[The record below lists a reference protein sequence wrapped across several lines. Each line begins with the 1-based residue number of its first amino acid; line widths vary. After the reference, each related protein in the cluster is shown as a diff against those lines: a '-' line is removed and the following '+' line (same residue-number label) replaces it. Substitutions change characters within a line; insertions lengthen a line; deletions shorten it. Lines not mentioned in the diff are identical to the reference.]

1 MILNA
6 FTLGLGFGKIKH
18 VKSFKEGCFYMIHSD
33 VIRGHLET
41 IILKL
46 ILEKD
51 MYGYEISKCIKERTN
66 EQFVIKE
73 ASLYSIVQRLEKK
86 GLISSYMG
94 VKTHGGKRRYYKIT
108 ALGKA
113 YYNEKIVEWHNL
125 REILEMLLEESK

>member
-1 MILNA
+1 MLNA
-6 FTLGLGFGKIKH
+6 FTLTLEFGKIKH
-18 VKSFKEGCFYMIHSD
+18 VKSVKERCFCMIHSD

-51 MYGYEISKCIKERTN
+51 RYGYEISRCIKERTN
-66 EQFVIKE
+66 EQFIIKE

-94 VKTHGGKRRYYKIT
+94 EKTHGGKRRYYEIT
-108 ALGKA
+108 PLGKA
-113 YYNEKIVEWHNL
+113 YYKEKLIEWHNL
-125 REILEMLLEESK
+125 REILGMLLEESL